1 MIRPFCITFLIIPA
15 IWLTGCEKPK
25 NTAAQT
31 ALSGI
36 KISDIAPTAGDRLGP
51 EIVFQIYT
59 FEFPAERVLELERF
73 FANLRLQPF
82 SFANYKAFKA
92 NGFSAGFGRGRE
104 WNSVAQQL
112 RRTEARETSSN
123 TLIVFDNTGDPIGIV
138 WVDAGQTILYFGEDG
153 SVGGLSLGM
162 GRLILQLK
170 AEPVPEVRGAAK
182 VVIQPVF
189 HRGMEGGLG
198 RLAGIEKIDEKVFS
212 FARFTLK
219 MSDGDFVLLG
229 PSEYKKDKTLLSGL
243 FFAWSGDFLV
253 RKKPPQQEKQNVSA
267 KDNYVLQR
275 NIPLVRMYLIVCMK
289 VGD

>member
-1 MIRPFCITFLIIPA
+1 MIRSFFITFLIIPA

-25 NTAAQT
+25 NSAAQT

-36 KISDIAPTAGDRLGP
+36 KLSDIAPISGDRLSP
-51 EIVFQIYT
+51 EIVFQIFT
-59 FEFPAERVLELERF
+59 FEFPAQRVLDMERF

-104 WNSVAQQL
+104 WNSVARQL

-123 TLIVFDNTGDPIGIV
+123 TLIVFDNTGDPIGVV
-138 WVDAGQTILYFGEDG
+138 WIDAGQTILYFGQDG
-153 SVGGLSLGM
+153 SVGGLSPGM
-162 GRLILQLK
+162 GELILQLK
-170 AEPVPEVRGAAK
+170 AEPVPEVRGAAH

-189 HRGMEGGLG
+189 RRGMEGNLG

-219 MSDGDFVLLG
+219 MSDGDFILLG

-243 FFAWSGDFLV
+243 FFAGRGDFLV
-253 RKKPPQQEKQNVSA
+253 RKEPPPQQARDVSTG
-267 KDNYVLQR
+267 DNYVLQR